1 MICGF
6 LLTLLVPET
15 KNKTLEELS
24 GENDEDSMR
33 RNFQENRRQKEIE
46 MLHRAER
53 LSQMEQP
60 PAARRSHLREEN
72 GGEKW
77 GVGTSGRSGRSG
89 I

>member
-15 KNKTLEELS
+15 KGKTLEELS

-33 RNFQENRRQKEIE
+33 RNFEENRRQKEIE
-46 MLHRAER
+46 MMHRAER

-60 PAARRSHLREEN
+60 QTARRSQLREEYVGEN
-72 GGEKW
+72 GGMR
-77 GVGTSGRSGRSG
+77 TSGRRSG